1 VTTTSICPIRVISR
15 RDEDSIEQTNP
26 RRVAVTYTSGD
37 DQLTLIVDEI
47 SNCPAGR
54 RRIK

>member
-1 VTTTSICPIRVISR
+1 VSSPAVN
-15 RDEDSIEQTNP
+15 EDSIEQTNP